1 MVKTIDKPVLINYII
16 GTETTKRGFMKSTK
30 QTINSDPTKFYTV
43 SVFSVYGDETACNT
57 LSGICV
63 TLGDAAEKV
72 AEVVNET
79 LAFEHKKKRVKA
91 TDCTTG
97 YTLKTDDGKR
107 VITIT
112 EHERP
117 WAVIYMDC
125 DNMQH
130 TVDLF
135 PGKESAEA
143 AVSEKAKAGIKNLG
157 HDKPEYI
164 YADRNGECEITS
176 KQIKKQEAYIKVDT
190 IGGNHIDWTAKQI

>member
-1 MVKTIDKPVLINYII
+1 MIKTIDKPNLINYII

-43 SVFSVYGDETACNT
+43 SVFAVYGDETACNT

-72 AEVVNET
+72 ADVVNET

-91 TDCTTG
+91 TDCTNG

-112 EHERP
+112 AHERP
-117 WAVIYMDC
+117 WAVIHMDC
-125 DNMQH
+125 DGLTH
-130 TVDLF
+130 TVDVF
-135 PGKESAEA
+135 PDKKTAETEVA
-143 AVSEKAKAGIKNLG
+143 SRAKTFIKNLRC
-157 HDKPEYI
+157 DRAETI

-176 KQIKKQEAYIKVDT
+176 KQIRKQEAYIMVDT
-190 IGGNHIDWTAKQI
+190 NGGNRIDWTAKQI